1 MMLSVVRVSV
11 SLTCVQDWGGAV
23 LLPATEAVIELE
35 EVGVTAGVLEDS
47 LCKMSF

>member
-35 EVGVTAGVLEDS
+35 EVGVTVGILEDR
-47 LCKMSF
+47 L